1 MFAIAPPIRP
11 FLRIATI
18 TVSVLGWVPL
28 ATAGEAE
35 DTDRIQRAIAYL
47 DARQDEW
54 SDFAPAQRGK
64 DADQTSCV
72 SCHTGL
78 SYALAR
84 PALRRFAGKPGQGP
98 AAPEDRMIAAVSLR
112 VEHWDE
118 LDSPRFRLMYDGDDR
133 KKVESRG
140 TEAVLDA
147 LILARHDAAQGRT
160 KPSETTQAALSHL
173 WRTQVKE
180 GDAAGSWV
188 WLNFGLEP
196 WEAPGSSAFGAAL
209 AAIAAGSA
217 PGYLGQELDEP
228 AAKGVGSLRDYLR
241 RRFPD
246 ETLYNRVWILEASA
260 TLDGILTADQKR
272 KVLDQ
277 LIPLQREDGG
287 WSLASF
293 GSFKRVDGTPRVNDS
308 DGYATGVVLH
318 ALLRGGTTS
327 ASPEVVKGLAWIR
340 SHQQADGSWP
350 GRSVNKERDPATFA
364 GKLMTDAAT
373 AIVAQ
378 SLIEAEAR

>member
-1 MFAIAPPIRP
+1 MSIIAKIIVRVLP
-11 FLRIATI
+11 FATI
-18 TVSVLGWVPL
+18 TTLVFGHVSL
-28 ATAGEAE
+28 ASAGEPE
-35 DTDRIQRAIAYL
+35 DTGRIKRAIAYL
-47 DARQDEW
+47 DARQEEW

-84 PALRRFAGKPGQGP
+84 PALRRFADKPN
-98 AAPEDRMIAAVSLR
+98 AAEPENRMLAAVSLR
-112 VEHWDE
+112 VEHWEE

-147 LILARHDAAQGRT
+147 LILARHDAAEGRT
-160 KPSETTQAALSHL
+160 KPSATTQAALSYL
-173 WRTQVKE
+173 WQTQVKE

-196 WEAPGSSAFGAAL
+196 WEAKGSSPFGAAL

-217 PGYLGQELDEP
+217 PGYLGQELDKS
-228 AAKGVGSLRDYLR
+228 AAQGVQALRDYLR

-246 ETLYNRVWILEASA
+246 ESLYNRIWILEAAASV
-260 TLDGILTADQKR
+260 DGTLTADQKR
-272 KVLDQ
+272 NVVDALVK
-277 LIPLQREDGG
+277 LQREDGG

-293 GSFKRVDGTPRVNDS
+293 GSFKRVDGSTQSSDS
-308 DGYATGVVLH
+308 DGYATGLALH
-318 ALLRGGTTS
+318 ALLRGGSTS
-327 ASPEVVKGLAWIR
+327 TSPEVVRGLAWVR
-340 SHQQADGSWP
+340 SNQQPDGSWP
-350 GRSVNKERDPATFA
+350 GRSVNKTRDPATFA
-364 GKLMTDAAT
+364 GKLMIDAAT
-373 AIVAQ
+373 AIASQ
-378 SLIEAEAR
+378 SLVEAEAR